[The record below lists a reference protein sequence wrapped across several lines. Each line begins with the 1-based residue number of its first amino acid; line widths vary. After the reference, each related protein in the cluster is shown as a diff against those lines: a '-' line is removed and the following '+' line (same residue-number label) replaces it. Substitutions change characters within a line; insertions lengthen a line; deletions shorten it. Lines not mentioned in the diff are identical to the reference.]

1 MIGDFGKVL
10 LMGWSEAVQ
19 PVPDVDA
26 QAGQREDVFALGHL
40 LQESLA
46 VPPGGRIPEPYKG
59 RGKGA

>member
-1 MIGDFGKVL
+1 MHSKGTVHRDLSAANIMIGDFGKVL
-10 LMGWSEAVQ
+10 LMGWSEAV
-19 PVPDVDA
+19 
-26 QAGQREDVFALGHL
+26 L